1 MVRFICLSLRC
12 GYKTLAMKLDENSVA
27 QSSKTIDPLTKA
39 PSHYAE
45 SYGKEARQVY
55 WRETDSAV
63 ASKMS
68 LTSYAK
74 SRMISFVSN
83 DYLGLSQHPQV
94 QSDAIRAINQF
105 GTGFCAAPSVGGYS
119 FLQKRLEEGLS
130 KLLHTEDTLVFNSG
144 FLANIDLLS
153 TLVEP
158 DDIVF
163 LDEGVHRSLFEG
175 VKHCT
180 YKVLPHNDPEALES
194 ALQRYNAEGRNR
206 YVVMDGVYSQDG
218 DLGLVREYLE
228 ISQQY
233 GALLVVDDAHGI
245 GVLGETGGGLLEEL
259 GLLGAVPL
267 VTGTLS
273 KAFGSIGGYVSGRK
287 ELVEYIRYYAGS
299 CCFSVSLP
307 PPCLAAALRSLE
319 LIQKATFERKGL
331 LAKALYARKKLQEAG
346 FSTTDS
352 TTPIIGVLTPSY
364 DKAVLWAERLLDH
377 NVYIVPIG
385 YPAVSKRTPRLRLAL
400 SSSHSYRE
408 IDLFVSKL
416 KSVSKENYQ
425 YSMPKKRRTSAE
437 IVQLI
442 DKATEEIVRE
452 KGFGGLT
459 IQEVCE
465 RAEIE
470 PPLFYRRYPE
480 GFAFYV
486 ETFIRNH
493 DFWISHY
500 ENFSVEELSRSA
512 AELTDIMLSLW
523 RQIAEDGMLSSLLRL
538 ELQDKPSGAAVE
550 IAKAREV
557 QTADLVDFFTE
568 GADSPNSTRIQL
580 AILTAGVQY
589 LALHKEVSTFC
600 GIDFRTV
607 SEQEMAV
614 ALTEIS
620 KSILK
625 Q

>member
-1 MVRFICLSLRC
+1 
-12 GYKTLAMKLDENSVA
+12 MKLDENSVA

-45 SYGKEARQVY
+45 SYGKEVEQVY
-55 WRETDSAV
+55 WREADSAV

-119 FLQKRLEEGLS
+119 SLQKRLEEGLS

-144 FLANIDLLS
+144 FLANIELLS
-153 TLVEP
+153 ALVKP

-163 LDEGVHRSLFEG
+163 LDEGGHRSLFEG

-218 DLGLVREYLE
+218 DRGLVREYLE

-331 LAKALYARKKLQEAG
+331 LAKARYAREKLQEAG

-352 TTPIIGVLTPSY
+352 TTPIIGILTPSY
-364 DKAVLWAERLLDH
+364 DKAVLWAERLLSH
-377 NVYIVPIG
+377 NIYIVPIG
-385 YPAVSKRTPRLRLAL
+385 YPAVSKRAPRLRLAL

-470 PPLFYRRYPE
+470 PPLFYRRYHE
-480 GFAFYV
+480 GFDFYV

-538 ELQDKPSGAAVE
+538 ELQDKPSGAAIE

-607 SEQEMAV
+607 SEEEMAA
-614 ALTEIS
+614 ALTDIS